1 MNPEPGTT
9 LRLSAAERGSLEG
22 TDPRAPREVAPR
34 QPRGSPTIWA
44 RVIERLLVELR
55 HPPLQVEL
63 WTGEVL
69 PANVDRPVGRL
80 RINSV
85 SALLRLAIDP
95 HLQFGE
101 CYGSGELD
109 LEGDVPGL
117 LEAIYRGVWRED
129 GRGHWLRRL
138 AMSMHRARTNT
149 LEGSRRNI
157 HAHYDLGNAF
167 YAKWLGPTM
176 AYTCAYYPDPQAG
189 LDAAQ
194 FAKMEHVCRKLR
206 LRPGETLVEAGCG
219 WGSLALH
226 AARHH
231 GVRVRAFN
239 ISREQLAWAR
249 ERAAAEGL
257 ADRVEFVEDDY
268 RNATGPCD
276 AFVSVGML
284 EHVGVEHY
292 PGLGRVVKRLL
303 GAKGRGLIHTI
314 GRSRAAP
321 MNPWVERRIFP
332 GANPPSLAQLMTIL
346 EPCEFAVT
354 DVENLRLHYARTL
367 THWLEA
373 FERASAEVAQAF
385 DERFVRMWRLYLAG
399 SIASFR
405 TGDLQL
411 FQVCFATRGN
421 DDVPWTRDFL
431 YDEDARAARAGL
443 RVRPP
448 DRVEPAYPLPGAAV
462 VAGSGDG
469 EAGAPG
475 VPR

>member
-1 MNPEPGTT
+1 MMNPQPGST
-9 LRLSAAERGSLEG
+9 LRLPATEDRLRDGPCAVQPIGSRE
-22 TDPRAPREVAPR
+22 PRRA
-34 QPRGSPTIWA
+34 PTIWA
-44 RVIERLLVELR
+44 RLIERLLIELR
-55 HPPLQVEL
+55 HPPLQVRL
-63 WTGEVL
+63 WTGEAL
-69 PANVDRPVGRL
+69 PAVVERPVGLL
-80 RINSV
+80 RIHSA

-101 CYGSGELD
+101 CYSSGDMD
-109 LEGDVPGL
+109 LEGDLPGL
-117 LEAIYRGVWRED
+117 LEAIYRGAWRED
-129 GRGHWLRRL
+129 GREHWLRRL
-138 AMSMHRARTNT
+138 AMSMHRARANT
-149 LEGSRRNI
+149 VEGSRRNI

-176 AYTCAYYPDPQAG
+176 AYTCAYFPSPDAG

-206 LRPGETLVEAGCG
+206 LRPGETVVEAGCG

-231 GVRVRAFN
+231 GVRVRAYN
-239 ISREQLAWAR
+239 ISREQIAWAR
-249 ERAAAEGL
+249 ERACAAGL
-257 ADRVEFVEDDY
+257 SDRVEFIEDDY

-284 EHVGVEHY
+284 EHVGVDHY
-292 PGLGRVVKRLL
+292 PELGRVLARLL
-303 GAKGRGLIHTI
+303 GAQGRGLIHTI

-321 MNPWVERRIFP
+321 MNPWIERHIFP
-332 GANPPSLAQLMTIL
+332 GANPPSLGQMMTIL
-346 EPCEFAVT
+346 EPFEFAVT

-367 THWLEA
+367 EHWLEA
-373 FERASAEVAQAF
+373 FERVGAEVARQF

-411 FQVCFATRGN
+411 FQVCFAARGN

-431 YDEDARAARAGL
+431 YDEQARAAREGPKSVS
-443 RVRPP
+443 RCGTDP
-448 DRVEPAYPLPGAAV
+448 
-462 VAGSGDG
+462 
-469 EAGAPG
+469 AGAERSAPAAIDPG
-475 VPR
+475 NGGVGSRGERP